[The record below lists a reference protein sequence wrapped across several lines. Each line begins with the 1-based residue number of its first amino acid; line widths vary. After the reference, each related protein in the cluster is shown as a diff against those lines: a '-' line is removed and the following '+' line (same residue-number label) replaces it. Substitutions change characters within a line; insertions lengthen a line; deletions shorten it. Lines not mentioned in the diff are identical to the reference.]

1 MVTIK
6 QVEAAHWVE
15 KLGSFH
21 AAAER
26 LNTTQSTIS
35 KRIQEL
41 EQSLGFAVF
50 DRSHKMSQLTV
61 QGRGLLDD
69 FSAMLSLHHK
79 IEHYASSDEGYS
91 GYFHLGATEMVA
103 LTWLPKLIGA
113 ITARFPNINLKTSIN
128 MTHEL
133 QAKFSEYKLDLVL
146 CPMTHSEAL
155 AGQPSVPLQPLESAW
170 MCGSGFSLGRQGILS
185 PQDIAGL
192 PLLTFNEGSL
202 LHQTV
207 VKTLA
212 EHGHTA
218 RQTITCSSMI
228 ALAEL
233 VREGLG
239 IAYLPREYFQAHGGL
254 SVVHTSMAMRPLQ
267 YAAIYRDDLI
277 ASQIARLAQDHCRF
291 ARPGA

>member
-6 QVEAAHWVE
+6 QIEAAHWVE

-21 AAAER
+21 AAAEQ
-26 LNTTQSTIS
+26 LNTTQSTVS

-50 DRSHKMSQLTV
+50 ERSHKQSQLTL

-69 FSAMLSLHHK
+69 FAAMLGLHHK
-79 IEHYASSDEGYS
+79 IDNYAKSDEGYS
-91 GYFHLGATEMVA
+91 GYFHLGTSEMVA

-113 ITARFPNINLKTSIN
+113 ITARFPNINLKTSVN
-128 MTHEL
+128 MTHDL
-133 QAKFSEYKLDLVL
+133 QVKFSEYKLDLII
-146 CPMTHSEAL
+146 CPMTHDEAL
-155 AGQPSVPLQPLESAW
+155 AGRPSVQLPPLESAW
-170 MCGSGFSLGRQGILS
+170 MCGNGLAVGRQGILS
-185 PQDIAGL
+185 PQEIASL

-212 EHGHTA
+212 EYGYSA

-233 VREGLG
+233 AREGLG
-239 IAYLPREYFQAHGGL
+239 IAYLPREYFQGYGGL
-254 SVVHTSMAMRPLQ
+254 NILHTSMTMRPLQ
-267 YAAIYRDDLI
+267 YGAIYRDDFI
-277 ASQIARLAQDHCRF
+277 ASRIARLAQEHCRF